1 MEDKM
6 SNAKVIVSYLKSE
19 LKNLRDSYK
28 KGFLT
33 DNEFVQREDFLIDQL
48 SVFSMNVQATEIT

>member
-1 MEDKM
+1 MGDNM

-48 SVFSMNVQATEIT
+48 SDFSINVQATEII

>member
-48 SVFSMNVQATEIT
+48 SDFSINVQATEIT

>member
-1 MEDKM
+1 M

-19 LKNLRDSYK
+19 LKKIRDSYK

-48 SVFSMNVQATEIT
+48 SDFSINVQATEIT

>member
-1 MEDKM
+1 M
-6 SNAKVIVSYLKSE
+6 SNTKVIVSYLKSE

-48 SVFSMNVQATEIT
+48 SAFSMNVQATEIT

>member
-1 MEDKM
+1 MGDNM

-19 LKNLRDSYK
+19 LKKIRDSYK

-48 SVFSMNVQATEIT
+48 SDFSINVQATEIT

>member
-1 MEDKM
+1 MGDNM
-6 SNAKVIVSYLKSE
+6 SNTKVIVSYLKSE

-48 SVFSMNVQATEIT
+48 SAFSMNVQATEIT

>member
-1 MEDKM
+1 MGDNM

-48 SVFSMNVQATEIT
+48 SDFSINVQATDIT

>member
-1 MEDKM
+1 MGDNM

-48 SVFSMNVQATEIT
+48 SDFSINVQATEIT

>member
-1 MEDKM
+1 MGDKM

-48 SVFSMNVQATEIT
+48 SAFSMNVQATEIT